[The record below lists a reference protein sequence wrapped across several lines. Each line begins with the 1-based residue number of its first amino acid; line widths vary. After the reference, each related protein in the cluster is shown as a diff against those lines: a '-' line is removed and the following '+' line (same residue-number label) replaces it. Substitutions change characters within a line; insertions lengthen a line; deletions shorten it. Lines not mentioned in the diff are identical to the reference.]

1 MFISNLKACKNL
13 TTKQGKRAGT
23 ATVELAVL
31 LPFILFLF
39 VITVDFAR
47 IIYYS
52 ITITNCA
59 SIGAIYGSS
68 SPTAAN
74 DTDGIKTTAQKDAS
88 NLDSSKLTVT
98 SSTDSATTPTTVT
111 VTVTYPFTTITNFPG
126 VPSSTTLTR
135 TVKMNVTPSVPG

>member
-1 MFISNLKACKNL
+1 MRRRALVVYPGTERAMLISNVKPCKIPTRKHGN
-13 TTKQGKRAGT
+13 RAGT

-52 ITITNCA
+52 VTITNCA

-74 DTDGIKTTAQKDAS
+74 DTTGIQTTAQNDAS
-88 NLDSSKLTVT
+88 NLDLSKLTVT

-111 VTVTYPFTTITNFPG
+111 VTVTYPFSTITNFPG
-126 VPSSTTLTR
+126 VPS
-135 TVKMNVTPSVPG
+135 

>member
-1 MFISNLKACKNL
+1 MLDCPNRSNRKTRRGVA
-13 TTKQGKRAGT
+13 
-23 ATVELAVL
+23 ATELAMML
-31 LPFILFLF
+31 LFLPFLAL
-39 VITVDFAR
+39 ITVDFAR